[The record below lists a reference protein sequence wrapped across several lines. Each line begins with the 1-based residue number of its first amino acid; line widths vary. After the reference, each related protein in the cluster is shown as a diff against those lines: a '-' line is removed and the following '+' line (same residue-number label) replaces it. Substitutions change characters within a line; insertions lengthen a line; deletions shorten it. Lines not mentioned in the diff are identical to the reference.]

1 MLVAHYDV
9 NFLFVVSRYARN
21 NASQKREWREK
32 VHTIFL
38 VEAGA
43 NNKLKAVLQVE
54 YFQEFSSFADLLAF
68 NDGTTDC
75 SKLKGVLTGGKGSH
89 WLWRIAN
96 WVDI

>member
-21 NASQKREWREK
+21 NASQKREWRGK

-43 NNKLKAVLQVE
+43 SNKLKAVLQVE
-54 YFQEFSSFADLLAF
+54 YLQQFSSFTDLLAF
-68 NDGTTDC
+68 NDGTTDG

-89 WLWRIAN
+89 WLWRIVN